1 MSCVAHYEQP
11 APRLLRT
18 SPIFWTL
25 TNTNVS
31 AIRVNILSNSRK
43 FATPYQQRKDDD
55 GLHRGRA
62 HPLGQPRAG
71 EGPDSTSDQHC
82 YDVYGGA

>member
-18 SPIFWTL
+18 SPILWTL

-43 FATPYQQRKDDD
+43 LATPYQQWTYP
-55 GLHRGRA
+55 GLVDTFPSRGI
-62 HPLGQPRAG
+62 PF
-71 EGPDSTSDQHC
+71 S
-82 YDVYGGA
+82 